1 MKISNEEVLHV
12 AHLARLSIDEA
23 DVATFSGQLGQILE
37 YVEKLSAIDTTGV
50 TPTAHAVEMANAFRT
65 DEFHPHLETEQAVAN
80 APDAADGHFIVPK
93 VIE

>member
-12 AHLARLSIDEA
+12 AHLARLNIDEA
-23 DVATFSGQLGQILE
+23 DAATFAAQLGQILE

-65 DEFHPHLETEQAVAN
+65 DAVHQHLETEQAVAN
-80 APDAADGHFIVPK
+80 APEAADGHFIVPK

>member
-1 MKISNEEVLHV
+1 MKISNEEVMHV

-50 TPTAHAVEMANAFRT
+50 TPTAHAVEMANAFRS
-65 DEFHPHLETEQAVAN
+65 DAVHPHLENGQAVAN